1 MEEIPIL
8 GVIALRGGGNSY
20 SRPRPRPRLRPRPR
34 NFSFTARFVCYS
46 GHRNRTAPFHA
57 NNTSELWLHLL
68 WHRVLKLSRNLDR
81 WSHAGLNRG
90 PYGLA
95 VRSNR
100 LSYETHGRNPEG
112 AGHLRV
118 ALQLAALE
126 IAQAKPGSCH
136 AQEAA
141 AQCQLNR
148 INLCRFFEEST
159 HVGIPSL
166 MSTSQ
171 QNTNS
176 VGACENA
183 STPGGFEPLRAEH
196 NAFRVHLLSRS
207 DTVSLVR
214 SRI

>member
-20 SRPRPRPRLRPRPR
+20 SRPRPR

-112 AGHLRV
+112 ARNLRV

-126 IAQAKPGSCH
+126 IAQAKLGACH
-136 AQEAA
+136 VRKQ
-141 AQCQLNR
+141 QHNVSST
-148 INLCRFFEEST
+148 EST
-159 HVGIPSL
+159 SVVPFKVETRGNPVIDDHF
-166 MSTSQ
+166 ST
-171 QNTNS
+171 
-176 VGACENA
+176 GHE
-183 STPGGFEPLRAEH
+183 
-196 NAFRVHLLSRS
+196 LSWG
-207 DTVSLVR
+207 V
-214 SRI
+214 